1 MKRRLLFFIP
11 SLLFISL
18 IGFIITINAPGDPI
32 TSMLHDSSSPVVAAI
47 KQEQEV
53 KLRHQLGLDLPLF
66 YFSIHAVAEPDTLY
80 RIYPVQEQNMLLFL
94 TRKYGNW
101 SAISDYY
108 RALKNCQHDFNNTSS
123 DTNFIDFNLVLIA
136 PLLNVKNDSEAASVK
151 KHLAEIK
158 NVLTTNAS
166 VKAKNNITTLIE
178 KWEIVLHSK
187 PTWRNNA
194 PAISF
199 TTHNQ
204 FHRWLFGTEHTKGII
219 QGDFGTSYITRQPVL
234 EVFQPKIKW
243 SLLLTLLSLLI
254 SLAIAIPLAIYM
266 VRYPSSFASKI
277 VSVYCN
283 FAYATPVFWF
293 ATLLLVTLANP
304 SFIKLFPASAVPNNT
319 KVGFLSIFQNAWYLI
334 LPLLCYC
341 YASIALLTQTIQ
353 SSLKQ
358 TLSEPYIKTAF
369 AKGLTERLVI
379 YRHALPNVL
388 LPLITL
394 IANVFPAAISGS
406 VIIENI
412 FSIPG
417 MGNEITHAI
426 FTQNY
431 PVLVAI
437 VMLTGFMTLTGFL
450 LADIFYSLADPRIRA
465 ANEK

>member
-18 IGFIITINAPGDPI
+18 IGFLITVNAPGDPV
-32 TSMLHDSSSPVVAAI
+32 TSMLHDSSSPIASSI
-47 KQEQEV
+47 KHEQEI
-53 KLRHQLGLDLPLF
+53 KLRHRLGLDLPLF
-66 YFSIHAVAEPDTLY
+66 YFSIHAVAEPDTFY
-80 RIYPVQEQNMLLFL
+80 KIFPVQERNMLLFL

-108 RALKNCQHDFNNTSS
+108 LALKNCQLDFQNQISENAS
-123 DTNFIDFNLVLIA
+123 FNINASAFTPLIS
-136 PLLNVKNDSEAASVK
+136 VKNNSEAAFVK
-151 KHLAEIK
+151 IQLTEIE
-158 NVLTTNAS
+158 NSLNTNAS
-166 VKAKNNITTLIE
+166 AKAKNNLTILIQ
-178 KWEIVLHSK
+178 KWEVLLHSK
-187 PTWRNNA
+187 PTWKNYA
-194 PAISF
+194 PSVSF
-199 TTHNQ
+199 TTQNQ
-204 FHRWLFGTEHTKGII
+204 FHCWLFGGEHTKGII
-219 QGDFGTSYITRQPVL
+219 KGDLGTSYTTQQPVL
-234 EVFQPKIKW
+234 EVLLPKIKW
-243 SLLLTLLSLLI
+243 SLLLTLLSLVI
-254 SLAIAIPLAIYM
+254 SLAIAIPLGVYT
-266 VRYPSSFASKI
+266 VSNPASL
-277 VSVYCN
+277 VSKLVSAYSN

-293 ATLLLVTLANP
+293 ATLLLITLANP
-304 SFIKLFPASAVPNNT
+304 SFIKLFPALSVATISAV
-319 KVGFLSIFQNAWYLI
+319 GFTSIFQTAWYLT

-341 YASIALLTQTIQ
+341 YASVALLTSSIQ
-353 SSLKQ
+353 STLKQ

-406 VIIENI
+406 VIIENV

-450 LADIFYSLADPRIRA
+450 LADIFYGLADPRIRT
-465 ANEK
+465 ANGK